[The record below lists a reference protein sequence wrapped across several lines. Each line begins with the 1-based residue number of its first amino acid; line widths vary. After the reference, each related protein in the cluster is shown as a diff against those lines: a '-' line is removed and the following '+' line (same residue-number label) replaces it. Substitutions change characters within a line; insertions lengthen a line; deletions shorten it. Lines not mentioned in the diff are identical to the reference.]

1 MLMFTW
7 SYSSLKDYITCPK
20 QYQEVKV
27 LKNYQKEMTEQILY
41 GNQVHKALENYIK
54 DGEPLAQNYQRFAP
68 LMDTLKEIPG
78 EFHPEL
84 RMALNFDRKACK
96 WSDPECW
103 VRGIVDFLVIDGEHA
118 FIVDYKTGSNKYP
131 DVKQLRLMA
140 LMVMEHFPQINKVKA
155 GLMFVMHNSFIT
167 EEYTREESEKLWNSF
182 IPDLE
187 RLKLSYE
194 KDIWHATPNN
204 LCGWCPVKSCEHHKE
219 R

>member
-1 MLMFTW
+1 MFTW
-7 SYSSLKDYITCPK
+7 SYSSLKDYINCPK

-27 LKNYQKEMTEQILY
+27 LKNYQKEMTKQILY
-41 GNQVHKALENYIK
+41 GNEVHKALENYIK
-54 DGEPLAQNYQRFAP
+54 DGEPLAENYQRFAP

-78 EFHPEL
+78 VFHPEL
-84 RMALNFDRKACK
+84 RMALNFNREACK
-96 WSDPECW
+96 WSDEDCW
-103 VRGIVDFLVIDGEHA
+103 VRGIVDFLVVDGEDA

-140 LMVMEHFPQINKVKA
+140 IMVFAHFPEIKNVKA
-155 GLMFVMHNSFIT
+155 GLMFVMHNTFVT
-167 EEYTREESEKLWNSF
+167 EEYAREDLENLWKSF

>member
-7 SYSSLKDYITCPK
+7 SYSSLKDYINCPK

-27 LKNYQKEMTEQILY
+27 LKNYQKEMTQQILY
-41 GNQVHKALENYIK
+41 GNVVHKALENYIK
-54 DGEPLAQNYQRFAP
+54 DGEPLAENYQRFAP
-68 LMDTLKEIPG
+68 LMDILKEIPG

-155 GLMFVMHNSFIT
+155 GLMFVMHNTFIT

>member
-1 MLMFTW
+1 MFTW
-7 SYSSLKDYITCPK
+7 SYSSLKDYINCPK

-27 LKNYQKEMTEQILY
+27 LKNYQKEMTQQILY
-41 GNQVHKALENYIK
+41 GNVVHKALENYIK
-54 DGEPLAQNYQRFAP
+54 DGEPLAENYQRFAP

-155 GLMFVMHNSFIT
+155 GLMFVMHNTFIT

>member
-1 MLMFTW
+1 MFTW
-7 SYSSLKDYITCPK
+7 SYSSLKEYITCPK

-54 DGEPLAQNYQRFAP
+54 EGEPLAQNYQRFAP

-140 LMVMEHFPQINKVKA
+140 LMVMEHFPEVNKVKA

>member
-1 MLMFTW
+1 MFTW

-41 GNQVHKALENYIK
+41 GNQVHKALDNYIK

-140 LMVMEHFPQINKVKA
+140 LMVMEHFPEVNKVKA

>member
-1 MLMFTW
+1 MFTW
-7 SYSSLKDYITCPK
+7 SYSSLKEYITCPK

-140 LMVMEHFPQINKVKA
+140 LMVMEHFPEVNKVKA

>member
-1 MLMFTW
+1 MFTW

-140 LMVMEHFPQINKVKA
+140 LMVMEHFPEVNKVKA

>member
-1 MLMFTW
+1 MFTW
-7 SYSSLKDYITCPK
+7 SYSSLKEYINCPK

-27 LKNYQKEMTEQILY
+27 LKNYQKAMTEQILY

-54 DGEPLAQNYQRFAP
+54 DGTPLAENYKRFQK
-68 LMDTLKEIPG
+68 LMDSLKEIPG

-84 RMALNFDRKACK
+84 RMALNFEKKACK
-96 WSDPECW
+96 WSDPDCW
-103 VRGIVDFLVIDGEHA
+103 ARGIVDFLVVDGEEA
-118 FIVDYKTGSNKYP
+118 YIVDYKTGSNKYP
-131 DVKQLRLMA
+131 DVKQLKLMA
-140 LMVMEHFPQINKVKA
+140 LMIFEHYPEVKNIKA

-167 EEYTREESEKLWNSF
+167 EEYERGQITQLWDHF
-182 IPDLE
+182 TPDLE

-194 KDIWHATPNN
+194 QDVWHKNPTP

>member
-1 MLMFTW
+1 MFTW
-7 SYSSLKDYITCPK
+7 SYSSLKEYITCPK

-96 WSDPECW
+96 WSAPECW

>member
-1 MLMFTW
+1 MFTW
-7 SYSSLKDYITCPK
+7 SYSSLKEYINCPK

-27 LKNYQKEMTEQILY
+27 LKNYQKAMTEQILY

-54 DGEPLAQNYQRFAP
+54 DGTPLAENYKRFQK
-68 LMDTLKEIPG
+68 LMDSLKEIPG

-84 RMALNFDRKACK
+84 RMALNFEKKACK
-96 WSDPECW
+96 WSAPDCW
-103 VRGIVDFLVIDGEHA
+103 ARGIVDFLVVDGEEA
-118 FIVDYKTGSNKYP
+118 YIVDYKTGSNKYP
-131 DVKQLRLMA
+131 DVKQLKLMA
-140 LMVMEHFPQINKVKA
+140 LMIFEHYPEVKNIKA

-167 EEYTREESEKLWNSF
+167 EEYERGQVTQLWDHF
-182 IPDLE
+182 TPDLE

-194 KDIWHATPNN
+194 QDVWHKNPTP

>member
-1 MLMFTW
+1 MFTW
-7 SYSSLKDYITCPK
+7 SYSSLKDYINCPK

-27 LKNYQKEMTEQILY
+27 LKNYQKEMTQQILY
-41 GNQVHKALENYIK
+41 GNEVHKALENYIK
-54 DGEPLAQNYQRFAP
+54 DGEPLAENYQRFAP
-68 LMDTLKEIPG
+68 LMDILKEIPG

-155 GLMFVMHNSFIT
+155 GLMFVMHNTFIT

-187 RLKLSYE
+187 R
-194 KDIWHATPNN
+194 
-204 LCGWCPVKSCEHHKE
+204 
-219 R
+219 

>member
-1 MLMFTW
+1 MFTW
-7 SYSSLKDYITCPK
+7 SYSALKDYVNCPK

-27 LKNYQKEMTEQILY
+27 LKNYQKSMTQQILY

-54 DGEPLAQNYQRFAP
+54 DGEPLAENYKRFEK
-68 LMDTLKEIPG
+68 LMDTLKDIPG

-84 RMALNFDRKACK
+84 RMALNYEKKACK
-96 WSDPECW
+96 WSAEDCW
-103 VRGIVDFLVIDGEHA
+103 ARGIVDFLVVDGEDA

-131 DVKQLRLMA
+131 DVKQLKLMA
-140 LMVMEHFPQINKVKA
+140 LMVFQHFPEVRNIKA

-167 EEYTREESEKLWNSF
+167 EEYVRDQITQLWDAF
-182 IPDLE
+182 LPDLA
-187 RLKLSYE
+187 RLTHSYE
-194 KDIWHATPNN
+194 NNTWQANPTP

>member
-1 MLMFTW
+1 MFTW
-7 SYSSLKDYITCPK
+7 SYSSLKEYITCPK